1 MKPSSSKA
9 DHLFESIKEVAHLIQ
24 TSSSSVTQDIK
35 FHMHNSQ
42 KSGWDEIWLLRE
54 GMDTVK
60 KQPFIR
66 VSLSGL
72 SNAERIQLATLVRH
86 HNTNRWP
93 LKIALKNIYLRAKD
107 QLCKLQLAMVP
118 LRVSPDEL

>member
-9 DHLFESIKEVAHLIQ
+9 DHLFESIKEIAQLIQ
-24 TSSSSVTQDIK
+24 ASSPDTTQDLK
-35 FHMHNSQ
+35 FHIHNSH
-42 KSGWDEIWLLRE
+42 KGEWDEIWLLR
-54 GMDTVK
+54 GNADATV

-72 SNAERIQLATLVRH
+72 SGAERKQLATLVNH

-93 LKIALKNIYLRAKD
+93 INMVFKHLCSYAKN
-107 QLCKLQLAMVP
+107 QLSKLQLSVIP
-118 LRVSPDEL
+118 LRASTDEL